1 MYFHLIK
8 PMFPLLHLVLIHVF
22 RYVQYMAW
30 YCTLLCVLFMITWSF
45 IPAWVEY
52 HKPCTSVLYYV
63 HTASWHSQISRLDS
77 LYLVRYHHIECRFS
91 YGVLEVLCEGFKITP
106 RARMLEFSI
115 GTYSRCSR
123 SHRHVH
129 DCTCPF
135 LKTLHARTYVNLRL
149 WYWQRHAYI
158 GAHDC
163 WLAPTFFCV
172 NVIHY
177 CIETYLRVHV
187 RI

>member
-1 MYFHLIK
+1 MSSGMYNIWLGTVLYCVF
-8 PMFPLLHLVLIHVF
+8 FSWLLGVSFLLGWSITNLVLV
-22 RYVQYMAW
+22 
-30 YCTLLCVLFMITWSF
+30 SF
-45 IPAWVEY
+45 SYI
-52 HKPCTSVLYYV
+52 

-135 LKTLHARTYVNLRL
+135 LKTLPARTYVNLRL